1 VVPSIAVPMF
11 DPGRLMR
18 AARRALARLPS
29 RPLSR
34 IPDGPAL
41 RLRDLWPGEP
51 LRGARLLKGELEVVG
66 TVRPL
71 VEGSWSP
78 SASTEAWRA
87 QAWGF
92 GWIRDLRALG
102 SDPARM
108 RARALALDWLER
120 GPNLALSHRGD
131 VLGARIASW
140 LGHWDW
146 LAATAEA
153 SFREALMATLLA
165 DARRLAAAL
174 PAEEQDSRALV
185 ALKGLIFAGTALP
198 NAQAL
203 LARALRFLPGELD
216 RQFLSDGSQV
226 ERSPAAQLA
235 ALVELIEIR
244 AALTAAG
251 AEAPSGLA
259 DTIERA
265 AAALRSLRHGDGG
278 LALFNG
284 TREEHAQSID
294 LVLLQAHAPASARAR
309 PSAPS
314 LANGFQRMSA
324 GRTVVIVDCGA
335 PPPRGLDLRSH
346 AGTLAFELSVG
357 RDRLIVNCGA
367 APAGAAEWRD
377 ALRATAA
384 HSTLTLADLNAAEL
398 RDHGLGRRAEQVSV
412 SRREADGAVW
422 LEASHDGW
430 RRSLGAIHHRRLYLS
445 ESGDDLR
452 GEDAVE
458 APTPQGFAIRFH
470 LHPGVKASLQ
480 QNRGGALLR
489 LPGAGGFVLRATGAE
504 MTLEESIYAGS
515 GEPRRTEQVVLTG
528 RAGDAQAVKWA
539 ITRIG

>member
-1 VVPSIAVPMF
+1 MVGIAVQMF
-11 DPGRLMR
+11 DPLRLMR
-18 AARRALARLPS
+18 AARRALARLPA

-34 IPDGPAL
+34 IPEGPGL

-51 LRGARLLKGELEVVG
+51 LRGARLLKGELEVQG
-66 TVRPL
+66 SVRPL
-71 VEGSWSP
+71 LEHGWSP
-78 SASTEAWRA
+78 AGATEAWRA
-87 QAWGF
+87 AAWSF

-102 SDPARM
+102 SDAARM
-108 RARALALDWLER
+108 RARALVLDWLEATASM
-120 GPNLALSHRGD
+120 PLASRGD
-131 VLGARIASW
+131 VAGARIAAW

-146 LAATAEA
+146 LAATAEP
-153 SFREALMATLLA
+153 SFREAMMATLMA
-165 DARRLAAAL
+165 DARRLAASL
-174 PAEEQDSRALV
+174 PAEEQDVRSLV
-185 ALKGLIFAGTALP
+185 ALKGLVVAGAALP
-198 NAQAL
+198 GGEAL
-203 LARALRFLPGELD
+203 LARALRFLPAELD
-216 RQFLSDGSQV
+216 RQFLPDGSQV

-251 AEAPSGLA
+251 ADAPASLA

-284 TREEHAQSID
+284 TREENAQAID
-294 LVLLQAHAPASARAR
+294 LVLLQAHAPAAARAR
-309 PSAPS
+309 PSAAQ
-314 LANGFQRMSA
+314 LATGFQRLAA
-324 GRTVVIVDCGA
+324 GRTVVIVDCGP

-346 AGTLAFELSVG
+346 AGTLSFEMSVG

-367 APAGAAEWRD
+367 APAGPAEWRD

-384 HSTLTLADLNAAEL
+384 HSTLTLADVNAAEL
-398 RDHGLGRRAEQVSV
+398 RDHGLGRRPEQVHAA
-412 SRREADGAVW
+412 RREAEGATW

-452 GEDAVE
+452 GEDVVE
-458 APTPQGFAIRFH
+458 APMPQGFALRFH

-480 QNRGGALLR
+480 QNRAGVLLR

-504 MTLEESIYAGS
+504 LALEESIYAGS
-515 GEPRRTEQVVLTG
+515 GEPRRTEQVVLMG
-528 RAGDAQAVKWA
+528 RAGEAQAVKWA
-539 ITRIG
+539 ITRVG